1 MNIHGCKAVPSKIMI
16 PILIIKTKAIAAVT
30 DLTFDAYDPTFK
42 MAATWLTD
50 PADVTKNNPPILCAD
65 ITSITTLETS
75 IFGGL
80 LNVANFLNGVNP
92 DATIVTNRTL
102 LDANCA
108 YGVFSTKYTVANI
121 DYK

>member
-30 DLTFDAYDPTFK
+30 DLTFDAYNQTFK
-42 MAATWLTD
+42 VVTDWLTD
-50 PADVTKNNPPILCAD
+50 PLNDALNNPPILCAD

-92 DATIVTNRTL
+92 DATIVTHRTL
-102 LDANCA
+102 LNANCA
-108 YGVFSTKYTVANI
+108 YGVFSTKHTIADF